1 MSSER
6 GQTHTGIFSLSII
19 KIMSGKDSN
28 TTFGLINFSAEL
40 GERSS
45 DIFFD
50 FFNVILIISKQVV
63 SFN

>member
-1 MSSER
+1 
-6 GQTHTGIFSLSII
+6 
-19 KIMSGKDSN
+19 MSGKDSN

-50 FFNVILIISKQVV
+50 FFNVILIKTIEKNYI
-63 SFN
+63 FFLL